1 MSVPKSDIGIARNIK
16 TIEWLKA
23 ELVSGVAA
31 FFRGLVKNTEEAMVD
46 ALANIVI
53 TCFILGNRVGVSFS
67 RLDIKI
73 ENKIKANIEQDH
85 EIEQWYGDFS
95 ALLRYLQ
102 DNKR

>member
-1 MSVPKSDIGIARNIK
+1 MSMPKSDIGIARNIK

-23 ELVSGVAA
+23 ELVSGVAV
-31 FFRGLVKNTEEAMVD
+31 FFRGLVKNTEETIID
-46 ALANIVI
+46 GLANIVI
-53 TCFILGNRVGVSFS
+53 TCFILGNRLGISFS

>member
-1 MSVPKSDIGIARNIK
+1 MSMPKSDIGIARNIK

-23 ELVSGVAA
+23 ELVSGVAV
-31 FFRGLVKNTEEAMVD
+31 FFRGLVKNTEEAIID
-46 ALANIVI
+46 GLANIII
-53 TCFILGNRVGVSFS
+53 TCFILGNRLGISFS

-95 ALLRYLQ
+95 SVSTR
-102 DNKR
+102 